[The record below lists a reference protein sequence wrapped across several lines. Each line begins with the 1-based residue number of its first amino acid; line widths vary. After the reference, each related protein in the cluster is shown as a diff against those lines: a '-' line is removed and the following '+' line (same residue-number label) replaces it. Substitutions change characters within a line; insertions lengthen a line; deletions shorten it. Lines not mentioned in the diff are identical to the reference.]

1 MSCDPDHV
9 HGYISGETFCA
20 ESLVI
25 YSAGY
30 IGRDQTPDM
39 ISRRICLVSR
49 DFGWAKQIIWGA
61 KFSPAK

>member
-1 MSCDPDHV
+1 
-9 HGYISGETFCA
+9 
-20 ESLVI
+20 VI